1 LLKRTDVFQKKAAYA
16 AFFIKGTCMQISV
29 NGEVERIEPQSLE
42 SYLTTKSLL
51 GRRIAVER
59 NGDIVPKSQFSEVIL
74 EDGDVLEIVHAIGG
88 G

>member
-1 LLKRTDVFQKKAAYA
+1 
-16 AFFIKGTCMQISV
+16 MQILV
-29 NGEVERIEPQSLE
+29 NGEVENIEPQSLE
-42 SYLTTKSLL
+42 SYLTDKSLL

-59 NGDIVPKSQFSEVIL
+59 NGDIVPRSQFTNVVI

>member
-1 LLKRTDVFQKKAAYA
+1 MNGCFSEKAAHA
-16 AFFIKGTCMQISV
+16 AFFIQGTYMQISV
-29 NGEVERIEPQSLE
+29 NGEVEQIEPQSLE
-42 SYLTTKSLL
+42 SYLTDKSLL

-59 NGDIVPKSQFSEVIL
+59 NGDIVPRSQFTNVVI

>member
-1 LLKRTDVFQKKAAYA
+1 
-16 AFFIKGTCMQISV
+16 MQIWV
-29 NGEVERIEPQSLE
+29 NGEVEQIEPQSLE
-42 SYLTTKSLL
+42 SYLFNKLLL

-59 NGDIVPKSQFSEVIL
+59 NGDIVPKSQFSDVIL

>member
-1 LLKRTDVFQKKAAYA
+1 
-16 AFFIKGTCMQISV
+16 MQILV
-29 NGEVERIEPQSLE
+29 NGDFQQIEPQSLE
-42 SYLTTKSLL
+42 SYLTDKSLL

-59 NGDIVPKSQFSEVIL
+59 NGDIVPRSQFTNVVI

>member
-1 LLKRTDVFQKKAAYA
+1 
-16 AFFIKGTCMQISV
+16 MQILV
-29 NGEVERIEPQSLE
+29 NGEVEKIEPQSLE
-42 SYLTTKSLL
+42 SYLTDKSLL

-59 NGDIVPKSQFSEVIL
+59 NGDIVPRSQFTNVVI

>member
-1 LLKRTDVFQKKAAYA
+1 
-16 AFFIKGTCMQISV
+16 MQILV
-29 NGEVERIEPQSLE
+29 NGEFEQIEPQNLE
-42 SYLTTKSLL
+42 SYLTDKSLL

-59 NGDIVPKSQFSEVIL
+59 NGDIVPRSQFTNVVI

>member
-1 LLKRTDVFQKKAAYA
+1 
-16 AFFIKGTCMQISV
+16 M
-29 NGEVERIEPQSLE
+29 
-42 SYLTTKSLL
+42 L

-59 NGDIVPKSQFSEVIL
+59 NGDIVPRSQFTNVVI

>member
-1 LLKRTDVFQKKAAYA
+1 
-16 AFFIKGTCMQISV
+16 MQISV
-29 NGEVERIEPQSLE
+29 NGEMEIIEPQSLE
-42 SYLTTKSLL
+42 GYLSNKSLL

-59 NGDIVPKSQFSEVIL
+59 NGDIVPKSQFSEDIL

>member
-1 LLKRTDVFQKKAAYA
+1 
-16 AFFIKGTCMQISV
+16 MQISV
-29 NGEVERIEPQSLE
+29 NGEAESIEPQTLE

>member
-1 LLKRTDVFQKKAAYA
+1 
-16 AFFIKGTCMQISV
+16 MQISV
-29 NGEVERIEPQSLE
+29 NGEVEQIEPQSLE
-42 SYLTTKSLL
+42 SYLSNKSLL

-59 NGDIVPKSQFSEVIL
+59 NGDIVPKSQFSDVIL

>member
-1 LLKRTDVFQKKAAYA
+1 
-16 AFFIKGTCMQISV
+16 MQILV
-29 NGEVERIEPQSLE
+29 NGEFEQIEPQSLE
-42 SYLTTKSLL
+42 SYLTDKLLL

-59 NGDIVPKSQFSEVIL
+59 NGDIVPKSQFTNVVI

>member
-1 LLKRTDVFQKKAAYA
+1 
-16 AFFIKGTCMQISV
+16 MQILV
-29 NGEVERIEPQSLE
+29 NGEFEQIEPQSLE
-42 SYLTTKSLL
+42 SYLTDKSLL

-59 NGDIVPKSQFSEVIL
+59 NGDIVPRSQFTYVVI

>member
-1 LLKRTDVFQKKAAYA
+1 
-16 AFFIKGTCMQISV
+16 MQISV
-29 NGEVERIEPQSLE
+29 NGEVEQIEPQSLE
-42 SYLTTKSLL
+42 SYLTDKSLL

-59 NGDIVPKSQFSEVIL
+59 NGDIVPRSQFTNVVI

>member
-1 LLKRTDVFQKKAAYA
+1 
-16 AFFIKGTCMQISV
+16 MQISV
-29 NGEVERIEPQSLE
+29 NGEVEQIEPQSLE
-42 SYLTTKSLL
+42 SYLLNKSLL

-59 NGDIVPKSQFSEVIL
+59 NGNIVPKSQFYDVIL

>member
-1 LLKRTDVFQKKAAYA
+1 
-16 AFFIKGTCMQISV
+16 MQISV
-29 NGEVERIEPQSLE
+29 NGEVQEIEPQSLG
-42 SYLTTKSLL
+42 SYLFNKSLL

-59 NGDIVPKSQFSEVIL
+59 NGDIVPKSQFSDVIL

>member
-1 LLKRTDVFQKKAAYA
+1 
-16 AFFIKGTCMQISV
+16 MQILV
-29 NGEVERIEPQSLE
+29 NGEFEQIEPQSLE
-42 SYLTTKSLL
+42 SYLTDKLLL

-59 NGDIVPKSQFSEVIL
+59 NGDIVPRSQFTNVVI

>member
-1 LLKRTDVFQKKAAYA
+1 
-16 AFFIKGTCMQISV
+16 MQILV
-29 NGEVERIEPQSLE
+29 NGEFEQIEPQSLE
-42 SYLTTKSLL
+42 SYLTDKSLL

-59 NGDIVPKSQFSEVIL
+59 NGDIVPRSQFTNVVI

>member
-1 LLKRTDVFQKKAAYA
+1 
-16 AFFIKGTCMQISV
+16 MQISV

>member
-1 LLKRTDVFQKKAAYA
+1 
-16 AFFIKGTCMQISV
+16 MQIWV
-29 NGEVERIEPQSLE
+29 NGEVEQIEPQSLE
-42 SYLTTKSLL
+42 SYLFKKSLL

-59 NGDIVPKSQFSEVIL
+59 NGDIVPKSQFSDVIL